1 MYPRLPADR
10 HTDRHEEENNRA
22 VFPADAFSHAREGLP
37 SFGVDRRNHGG
48 MVPGQASTYFRG
60 RSRADQLALRFRMS
74 LLWIKQHKE
83 KREALGP
90 GCNRIRQAV
99 EVSGTGGDGRTCSRG
114 LDKDRRRGRSPFR
127 PRRKIRPAKREAPLG
142 RHEGTRGLAEPDERN
157 QPEAPVFQDVH
168 AAARIL
174 RQSKHPGLVQPVQ
187 FRLQPQG
194 RSGDY
199 GRGLSRTRPET
210 EESHAL

>member
-1 MYPRLPADR
+1 MEGHVTEGSTRID
-10 HTDRHEEENNRA
+10 DGEEA
-22 VFPADAFSHAREGLP
+22 
-37 SFGVDRRNHGG
+37 
-48 MVPGQASTYFRG
+48 
-60 RSRADQLALRFRMS
+60 
-74 LLWIKQHKE
+74 
-83 KREALGP
+83 
-90 GCNRIRQAV
+90 
-99 EVSGTGGDGRTCSRG
+99 
-114 LDKDRRRGRSPFR
+114 SPFR

-168 AAARIL
+168 VAARIL

-199 GRGLSRTRPET
+199 GRGLSRARPET